1 LNAAVDV
8 ADAFLSSGTIVAT
21 VGVASPR
28 KESRADDRYDFPELP
43 LVVLVD
49 QGSASASEIVAGALR
64 NQSRAVLLGRRSFG
78 KGSVQELR
86 DRKVADKELALKL
99 TVAQYLT
106 PGDVSIQSAGVA
118 PDVETVP
125 VWVSDDHVAYFG
137 RERFDLLREESL
149 SDHLESDKAE
159 QLRRS
164 PFTLHFL
171 DQGSLDPSKPNKKT
185 DQASRIE
192 RKSDAA
198 PPTESAKEL
207 DADKRTA

>member
-1 LNAAVDV
+1 QSFEKQKVEGVILDLRGNPGGLLNAAVDV

-28 KESRADDRYDFPELP
+28 KESRADDRCDFPQPP

-106 PGDVSIQSAGVA
+106 PGDVSIQSVGVA
-118 PDVETVP
+118 PDVETIP
-125 VWVSDDHVAYFG
+125 VWVSD
-137 RERFDLLREESL
+137 
-149 SDHLESDKAE
+149 
-159 QLRRS
+159 
-164 PFTLHFL
+164 
-171 DQGSLDPSKPNKKT
+171 
-185 DQASRIE
+185 
-192 RKSDAA
+192 
-198 PPTESAKEL
+198 
-207 DADKRTA
+207 